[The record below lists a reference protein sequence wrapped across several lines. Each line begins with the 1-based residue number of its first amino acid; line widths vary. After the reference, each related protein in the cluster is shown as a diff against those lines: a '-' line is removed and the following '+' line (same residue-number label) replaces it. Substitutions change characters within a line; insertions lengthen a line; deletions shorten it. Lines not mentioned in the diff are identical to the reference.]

1 MDHLYYFCKVAI
13 VLRDESMYVILKLSA
28 ISLDKVFEVHS
39 DRLDK
44 TI

>member
-1 MDHLYYFCKVAI
+1 MDHLYYFCKIAL

-28 ISLDKVFEVHS
+28 ISLDKVFGVTS
-39 DRLDK
+39 DCLDK